1 MSVNYKDIDI
11 LIEKID
17 RMLSK
22 YQNMPDDEKIRQMI
36 SDKLIFDSEMTTQIK
51 SGYNSLIELVKEWE
65 HLKSLSLKGENAY
78 FGYLTI
84 EVQAMIKLY
93 ELHCNEDKKD
103 LQRAK
108 YNLETNN
115 TIFRILDYFLNGND
129 SHEL

>member
-65 HLKSLSLKGENAY
+65 HLKSLFFKW
-78 FGYLTI
+78 
-84 EVQAMIKLY
+84 K
-93 ELHCNEDKKD
+93 
-103 LQRAK
+103 
-108 YNLETNN
+108 
-115 TIFRILDYFLNGND
+115 
-129 SHEL
+129 